1 MIIQGKL
8 KIIDENNLDKLEKLT
23 YQGIYQALAN
33 VMINP
38 KKPKKNQGE
47 TCSIAMA
54 KAKGI
59 PYFAT
64 DEKDLQQII
73 DKVVNTGIEDV
84 ICVRIEEYICLL

>member
-33 VMINP
+33 VMINL

-47 TCSIAMA
+47 PA
-54 KAKGI
+54 
-59 PYFAT
+59 
-64 DEKDLQQII
+64 Q
-73 DKVVNTGIEDV
+73 
-84 ICVRIEEYICLL
+84 